1 MATVQQSGS
10 FSSWTEHARHSLGMA
25 RNVAAKAGL
34 RPGNKM
40 TDLDM
45 GVLVIEGLE
54 TARRAALKRDA
65 ALGETPG

>member
-1 MATVQQSGS
+1 M
-10 FSSWTEHARHSLGMA
+10 
-25 RNVAAKAGL
+25 AAKAGL